1 VVRTTASRRAVSVVE
16 ERFASIGRAL
26 CDGDPDRSRMAV
38 MKLTVLGAGR
48 CVTGSKYALDWK
60 QFRCLVDCGLFQ
72 GPKELRRKN
81 WNPLPIPAHTVDS
94 VVLTHAHIDHTGYL
108 PRLVRQGF
116 SGPVLCSRPTRDLLR
131 VLLPDAAHLQEEEA
145 RYANKKGYSKHE
157 PALPLFRLADA
168 RAALKLI
175 RAVDF
180 DEWHTLHP
188 GIRFRLHRQGHILGA
203 GAVELETKVS
213 GGSKKTIFFSGDVGR
228 YGIPIL
234 RPPENY
240 PGSDV
245 LLLESTYGNRLHP
258 AEDPRGD
265 LAREVNAGLQ
275 RGGVVLIPAF
285 AVDRTQELLY
295 MLHGLMVDG
304 ELPTVPVYLDSPMG
318 IEATTLY
325 TRSIAEH
332 DVEMRHFFSESS
344 NPIFPPNLETTPA
357 SRDSRKLNAISGN
370 AIIISASGMATGGRI
385 LHHLKLRLPDARNT
399 VLFVGYQAVGTRGRR
414 LVEGET
420 EVKIHG
426 EMVPVRAHIAQIS
439 GLSAHADVDE
449 LMLWLSRRERDPAR
463 VVLVHGEPAA
473 QEALAER
480 LERDLG
486 WNSEIPELGDTL
498 DIR

>member
-1 VVRTTASRRAVSVVE
+1 
-16 ERFASIGRAL
+16 
-26 CDGDPDRSRMAV
+26 
-38 MKLTVLGAGR
+38 MKMTVLGAGR
-48 CVTGSKYALDWK
+48 CVTGSKYALEWK
-60 QFRCLVDCGLFQ
+60 NYRCLVDCGLFQ
-72 GPKELRRKN
+72 GAKELRMRN
-81 WNPLPIPAHTVDS
+81 WDPLPIPAHTVDA

-116 SGPVLCSRPTRDLLR
+116 SGPVLCSRPTRNLLR

-145 RYANKKGYSKHE
+145 RYANKLGYSKHE

-168 RAALKLI
+168 RAALKMI
-175 RAVDF
+175 RAVEF

-203 GAVELETKVS
+203 AAVELETKVA
-213 GGSKKTIFFSGDVGR
+213 GGAKKTVYFSGDVGR
-228 YGIPIL
+228 YGTPIL
-234 RPPENY
+234 KPPENY

-258 AEDPRGD
+258 AEDPSGD
-265 LAREVNAGLQ
+265 LARGVRAGLD
-275 RGGVVLIPAF
+275 RGGVVVIPAF

-295 MLHGLMVDG
+295 MLHGLMVDD

-332 DVEMRHFFSESS
+332 DVEMRHFFSEST
-344 NPIFPPNLETTPA
+344 NPILPPNLETTPA
-357 SRDSRKLNAISGN
+357 SRDSRKLNAINGG

-399 VLFVGYQAVGTRGRR
+399 VLFVGYQAAGTRGRR

-426 EMVPVRAHIAQIS
+426 EMVPVRAHIAQVS
-439 GLSAHADVDE
+439 GLSAHADADE
-449 LMLWLSRRERDPAR
+449 LMLWLSRRERDPER
-463 VVLVHGEPAA
+463 VVLVHGEPTA
-473 QEALAER
+473 QEALRER
-480 LERDLG
+480 LLETMQSDVT
-486 WNSEIPELGDTL
+486 IPDLGDT
-498 DIR
+498 IAV